1 MAGGAGSSNGT
12 GGMLTKIKAAT
23 IATESGVPVYICSSL
38 KSDSMIEAAEETEDG
53 SYFVAQEK
61 GLVPRNN
68 GLPSMLRVKVLFGL
82 IKGCGSSLST
92 WKESSLIWYR

>member
-1 MAGGAGSSNGT
+1 
-12 GGMLTKIKAAT
+12 MLTKIKAAT

-38 KSDSMIEAAEETEDG
+38 KSDSMVEAAEETEDG

-61 GLVPRNN
+61 GFVPRNN

-82 IKGCGSSLST
+82 IKGLRKLSLNMERVFSYLVSLKQ
-92 WKESSLIWYR
+92 KESFLTVIS